1 MNDFYTSRGP
11 FMPIASE
18 TRSNIN
24 PALTFLPAIFLSLLI
39 LGIVIYKS
47 NVIPARIANEVSQ
60 ELKSYPRLASLAHV
74 KGRNLV
80 LEGAIDPF
88 PGMDDAIGRL
98 ARIDGLRLDDRLV
111 RLDPAPPYAEM
122 KRNESSIILTG
133 TLNQKDFDSVVS
145 QIHTAFP
152 YLTIQ
157 HWVQIEEAVGTPVW
171 LEGLAKGLY
180 ALDPVKD
187 LELIGGQNRL
197 QLNGMVPDDS
207 SQTLARVMAA
217 SLIHQVEIDNRIVE
231 QTPPGHPELSLSANQ
246 DGLELYAAAKSRD
259 MASQLKQTAEDV
271 FGLVIGKIEL
281 NQNIESDQVLAS
293 VLSLL
298 PELASVKNLRLMGD
312 GIRFVIW
319 GEVSSSN
326 RLEKI
331 ARRISELGLTG
342 TVDSRIV
349 VRNSNSPAILTMLRY
364 NNQITLSGSLPSSF
378 VRDQLLQSI
387 HELFTSRSIEYALDI
402 QQQIDYSAWI
412 EVWPQMVQSI
422 PLEVF
427 GIAVNGSQIFLT
439 GMPESEE
446 QSQGIALRVG
456 ELLPDYRIH
465 NWMSAS
471 SS

>member
-1 MNDFYTSRGP
+1 
-11 FMPIASE
+11 
-18 TRSNIN
+18 
-24 PALTFLPAIFLSLLI
+24 
-39 LGIVIYKS
+39 V
-47 NVIPARIANEVSQ
+47 
-60 ELKSYPRLASLAHV
+60 
-74 KGRNLV
+74 
-80 LEGAIDPF
+80 
-88 PGMDDAIGRL
+88 
-98 ARIDGLRLDDRLV
+98 
-111 RLDPAPPYAEM
+111 
-122 KRNESSIILTG
+122 
-133 TLNQKDFDSVVS
+133 
-145 QIHTAFP
+145 
-152 YLTIQ
+152 
-157 HWVQIEEAVGTPVW
+157 
-171 LEGLAKGLY
+171 
-180 ALDPVKD
+180 
-187 LELIGGQNRL
+187 
-197 QLNGMVPDDS
+197 
-207 SQTLARVMAA
+207 
-217 SLIHQVEIDNRIVE
+217 
-231 QTPPGHPELSLSANQ
+231 
-246 DGLELYAAAKSRD
+246 
-259 MASQLKQTAEDV
+259 
-271 FGLVIGKIEL
+271 
-281 NQNIESDQVLAS
+281 
-293 VLSLL
+293 
-298 PELASVKNLRLMGD
+298 GD

-331 ARRISELGLTG
+331 ARRISELGLTS

-412 EVWPQMVQSI
+412 EVWPQVVQSI